1 MSERRNRKIQKLH
14 EQEAALDPS
23 LHHSGITVALVGRP
37 NVGKSTMFNRLAQKA
52 LAIVQ
57 DMPGLT
63 RDRHSAQVSLDGRG
77 LTLVD
82 TGGLEPK
89 AKSGMSA
96 AVLKQT
102 EAGIAEADVVVMM
115 VDGRVGLTPDDQG
128 IAVKLRKINK
138 PVIVCVNK
146 IDSGDDE
153 AIMAEFH
160 RLGFDEVVW
169 TSAVH
174 GRNIRALIAA
184 IHRFLPKEDAKSPA
198 EKILCRVAVLGRP
211 NVGKSS
217 LINRLLGSE
226 RHITSDE
233 AGTTRDAVD
242 SVVRYEGDNFCFIDT
257 AGIRRKARV
266 SEQLEEQMVGSSI
279 RAMERADVVVLLL
292 DATELATDQEAKL
305 AALVIDRGKSLIVAV
320 NKWDARSPELNPQ
333 NFREELLKNYGFL
346 AAARLMYLSAKT
358 GQGTEELY
366 GEIKETFE
374 EWQRRIPTGEL
385 NRFLEVTL
393 ERNPPP
399 MLGGKRGKVYY
410 VSQVAIKPPTM
421 ALMVNDPNR
430 FPDSY
435 KRYITNAL
443 RETFGFSG
451 SPVVM
456 HFRATHGQGGSA
468 KNLSE
473 RKKTPAVAK
482 PHVSVAPGAKSGS
495 KSGAELGGK
504 KVEPKRK
511 PRRTT
516 GDVDRRGK
524 VGGAANRKRK
534 KENKR

>member
-1 MSERRNRKIQKLH
+1 MSERRNRHLQDKH
-14 EQEAALDPS
+14 EREAALDPS
-23 LHHSGITVALVGRP
+23 LHHSGVTVALVGRP
-37 NVGKSTMFNRLAQKA
+37 NVGKSTMFNRLAQKS

-63 RDRHSAQVSLDGRG
+63 RDRHSAQVSLGGRG
-77 LTLVD
+77 VTLVD

-89 AKSGMSA
+89 AKVGMSA

-102 EAGIAEADVVVMM
+102 EAGIDEADVVVMM
-115 VDGRVGLTPDDQG
+115 VDGRVGLTPDDQA

-146 IDSGDDE
+146 IDSGDDD
-153 AIMAEFH
+153 AVLAEFH

-169 TSAVH
+169 TSAAH
-174 GRNIRALIAA
+174 GRNVRALIEA
-184 IHRFLPKEDAKSPA
+184 IHRFLPKEDSQTLAA
-198 EKILCRVAVLGRP
+198 RILCRVAVLGRP

-226 RHITSDE
+226 RHITSSE

-242 SVVRYEGDNFCFIDT
+242 SIVTHDSDNFCFIDT

-266 SEQLEEQMVGSSI
+266 SEQLEEQMVGASI
-279 RAMERADVVVLLL
+279 RAMERADVVVLVL
-292 DATELATDQEAKL
+292 DATDEDEKLATDQEAKL
-305 AALVIDRGKSLIVAV
+305 AALVIDRGKSLIIAV
-320 NKWDARSPELNPQ
+320 NKWDVRDPKLNPQ

-358 GQGTEELY
+358 GQGTEELFS
-366 GEIKETFE
+366 EIKATYE

-410 VSQVAIKPPTM
+410 VSQVSIKPPTM
-421 ALMVNDPNR
+421 ALMVNDPDR
-430 FPDSY
+430 FSDAY
-435 KRYITNAL
+435 KRYLTNAL

-451 SPVVM
+451 TPVVM

-473 RKKTPAVAK
+473 KKKTPAVAK
-482 PHVSVAPGAKSGS
+482 PRVSLSDAAKKKQAP
-495 KSGAELGGK
+495 
-504 KVEPKRK
+504 PRK

-524 VGGAANRKRK
+524 TGGAANRKRK